1 MGLQINVWFLQP
13 DIFKYV
19 KFFKNIARDFTHNLG
34 FCICLMPGLYITQ
47 DKEITQNDT
56 QISIYCTVAE
66 GLSIRVPGVVKSMK
80 RIGFG

>member
-1 MGLQINVWFLQP
+1 LQP
-13 DIFKYV
+13 DILNDL

-56 QISIYCTVAE
+56 QISMYCTVAE
-66 GLSIRVPGVVKSMK
+66 GLSIRVPGVVKK
-80 RIGFG
+80 YERDGLLVGRV